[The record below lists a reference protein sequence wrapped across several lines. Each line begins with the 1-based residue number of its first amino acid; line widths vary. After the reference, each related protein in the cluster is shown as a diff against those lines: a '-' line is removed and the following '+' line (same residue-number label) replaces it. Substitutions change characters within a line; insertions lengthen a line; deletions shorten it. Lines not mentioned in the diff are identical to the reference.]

1 MTRTAAIV
9 CAAAGFASVAGAQVT
24 GIGPFTGD
32 GYEGFEGI
40 APPGSVPGPVDIFSG
55 DATVNDQFAGI
66 LVIASN
72 LVSFV
77 TNEEIFPYNGN
88 LMGLSVTGF
97 TEFTFDTPATDFGG
111 YFGTADNLSN
121 GTISFYDESNA
132 LIETVSMELPLND
145 WQWWG
150 WSSSTPFSRVSI
162 AGNVN
167 PGSPIVFDDLR
178 VNYVPAPAGSVV
190 LALGGVIALRRRR
203 SN

>member
-32 GYEGFEGI
+32 EYEGFEGI
-40 APPGSVPGPVDIFSG
+40 APPGQVSGPVDVFSG
-55 DATVNDQFAGI
+55 DGTVNDQFAGI
-66 LVIASN
+66 LVIATN
-72 LVSFV
+72 LISFG

-111 YFGTADNLSN
+111 YFGTTDILSG
-121 GTISFYDESNA
+121 GTISFYDESDA
-132 LIETVSMELPLND
+132 LIETVAMELPLND

-150 WSSSTPFSRVSI
+150 WNSSTPFSRVLVNS
-162 AGNVN
+162 NTN

-178 VNYVPAPAGSVV
+178 VSFVPAPAGSAV
-190 LALGGVIALRRRR
+190 LAIGGLLAARRRR
-203 SN
+203 AL